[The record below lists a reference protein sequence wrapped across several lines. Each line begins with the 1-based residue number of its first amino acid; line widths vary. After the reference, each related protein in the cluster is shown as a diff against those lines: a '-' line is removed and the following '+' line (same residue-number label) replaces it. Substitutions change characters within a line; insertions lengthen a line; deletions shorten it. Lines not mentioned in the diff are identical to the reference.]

1 MNYCELKVKNIS
13 FSYGKEKIIKEL
25 NFEAKKEDVIVI
37 KGPNG
42 SGKSTLIKLLSD
54 ILTIEKGRIEYFIN
68 EDGLNPSQYPFY
80 FGLCTVEQNL
90 YEELT
95 IYENLEFLLKLR
107 WMKGKEKIEDYLK
120 KANLYDKRD
129 KYYKN
134 LSSGMKQRVKIIS
147 AILHK
152 PTFLFLDE
160 PGSNLDGNGFLF
172 LNQIIEEQ
180 KERGICVIASNNE
193 KEYKY
198 GNKTVFLPS

>member
-1 MNYCELKVKNIS
+1 MNYCELKVENIS

-25 NFEAKKEDVIVI
+25 NFEAKKADVLIV

-54 ILTIEKGRIEYFIN
+54 ILTTEKGKIEYLIN
-68 EDGLNPSQYPFY
+68 EDCLNPSQYPFY
-80 FGLCTVEQNL
+80 FGLCAVEQNL

-107 WMKGKEKIEDYLK
+107 NINGKEKIEDYLK
-120 KANLYDKRD
+120 KANLYNKRD

-152 PTFLFLDE
+152 PAFLFLDE
-160 PGSNLDGNGFLF
+160 PGTNLDGNGFLF

-180 KERGICVIASNNE
+180 KKRGICVIASNNE

-198 GNKTVFLPS
+198 GNKTVILPS